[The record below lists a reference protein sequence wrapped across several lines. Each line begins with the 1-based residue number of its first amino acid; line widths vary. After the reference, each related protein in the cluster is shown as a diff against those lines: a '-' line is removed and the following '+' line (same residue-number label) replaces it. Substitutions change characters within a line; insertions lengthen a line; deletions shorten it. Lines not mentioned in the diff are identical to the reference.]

1 MRNPDP
7 DRLTATRR
15 CRPFAA
21 LPDSSRPALDTPPVS
36 AVSSQLPP
44 HLAERTRALNAR
56 GFDPAGEFVL
66 YWMHHAVRDHENAAL
81 DVARTLAAALGRPLL
96 VYQGL
101 GGRHRHNS
109 DRHHAFILD
118 GAREVAT
125 ALSAQGIRHVFHL
138 PLRDDAPG
146 PLAGLVARAAAVV
159 CEDYPAPPFPRWT
172 AAHAARAGCTV
183 LAVDAFCIVP
193 MDLAGRRFDRAFAF
207 RDALAGEFEAR
218 VDAPWPG
225 APEAARFDGGL
236 GFEPVDWAR
245 FDRDPAI
252 AACAIDHALPPVAD
266 TPGGSGAGYAR
277 WARFRREGLRHY
289 ARLRNDASIEPPR
302 GVSRLSPYLHH
313 GHVAAT
319 RIAREARA
327 IGGPGAAK
335 FLDELF
341 VWRELAFNW
350 CRHTI
355 EPETLGVLPAW
366 ARDTLARHARD
377 RRAVVHAGDALDSAR
392 SGEPLWDLAQSSLL
406 RHGELHNNLR
416 MTWGKAILPWSRDPA
431 QALARLVDL
440 NHRHALDGNDP
451 ASYGGL
457 LWCLGLF
464 DRPFEPERP
473 VTGTIRPR
481 PLEAHAERLDLDAY
495 ARRVCRA
502 NGRTL
507 SVAVVGAGIAGA
519 AAARTLAD
527 QGHRMVVF
535 DKSRGVG
542 GRMATRRS
550 PFGPFDHGAPSF
562 HAGDP
567 RFARR
572 VGWWREAG
580 IVEPSPVASMVAG
593 PGDPGTSGD
602 PWRGAPD
609 QPAVARRL
617 LDGIPVELGR
627 PIVRARRAPEGWRL
641 DDADGVGHG
650 PFDALVVAVPV
661 AQAQALLEAV
671 PRLADRLSCARHAPC
686 WSVLLT
692 LDRAFAGPVPE
703 PQAASPL
710 AALVPGRDLAGAPG
724 RLVLHAGPAWS
735 IEHLEADPRM
745 VVEAL
750 LAPALDGLG
759 LPRAAVVDAVAHR
772 WRYARVARAVG
783 VDALHDPSASAV
795 VVGDGIRGGGV
806 ESAFLSGL
814 AGAGYLARL
823 AACGEAAPLAAVSAA

>member
-1 MRNPDP
+1 VSC
-7 DRLTATRR
+7 L
-15 CRPFAA
+15 
-21 LPDSSRPALDTPPVS
+21 LPT
-36 AVSSQLPP
+36 LPP
-44 HLAERTRALNAR
+44 HLAERTRALNTRAC
-56 GFDPAGEFVL
+56 DPAGEFVL

-81 DVARTLAAALGRPLL
+81 DVAQTLAAAIGRPLL

-101 GGRHRHNS
+101 GGRHRYNS

-118 GAREVAT
+118 GAREVAA
-125 ALSAQGIRHVFHL
+125 ALAQRGIRHVFHL
-138 PLRDDAPG
+138 PVRDDAPG
-146 PLAGLVARAAAVV
+146 PLAGLVARAAALV
-159 CEDYPAPPFPRWT
+159 CEDFPAPPFPRWT
-172 AAHAARAGCTV
+172 TAHAARAGCAV

-193 MDLAGRRFDRAFAF
+193 MGLAGRRFDRAFAF
-207 RDALAGEFEAR
+207 RNALIEAFEAR
-218 VDAPWPG
+218 VDAPWPE
-225 APEAARFDGGL
+225 APAAARFDGEV
-236 GFEPVDWAR
+236 GFEPVDWTR
-245 FDRDPAI
+245 FDRDTAI

-266 TPGGSGAGYAR
+266 TPGGSSAGYAR

-289 ARLRNDASIEPPR
+289 ARLRNDAAIEPPR

-313 GHVAAT
+313 GHIAAT

-350 CRHTI
+350 CRHTPD
-355 EPETLGVLPAW
+355 PETLDALPAW
-366 ARDTLARHARD
+366 ARETLARHARD
-377 RRAVVHAGDALDSAR
+377 RRALVHPGDVLDAAR
-392 SGEPLWDLAQSSLL
+392 TGEPLWDLAQSSLL
-406 RHGELHNNLR
+406 RHGELHNNVR

-440 NHRHALDGNDP
+440 NHRHALDGSDP

-464 DRPFEPERP
+464 DRPFTPERP
-473 VTGTIRPR
+473 VMGTIRPR
-481 PLEAHAERLDLDAY
+481 PLDAHAARLDLKAY
-495 ARRVCRA
+495 ARRVQRP
-502 NGRTL
+502 NGRVL

-519 AAARTLAD
+519 VAARTLAD
-527 QGHRMVVF
+527 QGHRIVVF

-542 GRMATRRS
+542 GRMATRRT
-550 PFGPFDHGAPSF
+550 PHGPFDHGAPSF
-562 HAGDP
+562 QALDP

-580 IVEPSPVASMVAG
+580 IVEPSPVPSMVSG
-593 PGDPGTSGD
+593 FGDSGARGE

-617 LDGIPVELGR
+617 LEGLAVELGR
-627 PIVRARRAPEGWRL
+627 PIVRARRGVEGWRL

-661 AQAQALLEAV
+661 AQALTLLEAA

-686 WSVLLT
+686 WSVLVALAST
-692 LDRAFAGPVPE
+692 LPDVAWE
-703 PQAASPL
+703 PTGASPL
-710 AALVPGRDLAGAPG
+710 AAILPGRTVAGAPT
-724 RLVLHAGPAWS
+724 RLVLHANPAWS
-735 IEHLEADPRM
+735 LEHLEADPRA
-745 VVEAL
+745 VIEAL
-750 LAPALDGLG
+750 VATALDGLG
-759 LPRAAVVDAVAHR
+759 LPRAAIIEAMAHR

-783 VDALHDPSASAV
+783 VDALYDPSALAV
-795 VVGDGIRGGGV
+795 VVGDGIRGEGV

-814 AGAGYLARL
+814 AGAGYLTRL
-823 AACGEAAPLAAVSAA
+823 AARGEAVALGSIAAA

>member
-1 MRNPDP
+1 
-7 DRLTATRR
+7 
-15 CRPFAA
+15 
-21 LPDSSRPALDTPPVS
+21 VS
-36 AVSSQLPP
+36 AAPPPLPP
-44 HLAERTRALNAR
+44 HLAERIRALNAKP
-56 GFDPAGEFVL
+56 FDPGGEFVL
-66 YWMHHAVRDHENAAL
+66 YWMHHAARDHENAAL
-81 DVARTLAAALGRPLL
+81 DVARHLALALGRPLL

-101 GGRHRHNS
+101 CGRHRFNS

-118 GAREVAT
+118 GAREVAA
-125 ALSAQGIRHVFHL
+125 ALAGRGIRHVFHL
-138 PLRDDAPG
+138 PTRDDAPS
-146 PLAGLVARAAAVV
+146 PLRRLIARAAAVV

-172 AAHAARAGCTV
+172 AAHAARAGCAV
-183 LAVDAFCIVP
+183 FAVDACCIVP
-193 MDLAGRRFDRAFAF
+193 MALAERRFERAFAF
-207 RDALAGEFEAR
+207 RDALVGAFEAR
-218 VDAPWPG
+218 VDRPWPE
-225 APEAARFDGGL
+225 APEAARFDGEV
-236 GFEPVDWAR
+236 GFDPVDWLR
-245 FDRDPAI
+245 VDRDAAI

-266 TPGGSGAGYAR
+266 TPGGSAAGYAR
-277 WARFRREGLRHY
+277 WARFRDEGLRHY
-289 ARLRNDASIEPPR
+289 ARLRNDAAVEPPL

-327 IGGPGAAK
+327 AGGPGAAK

-350 CRHTI
+350 CRHTPD
-355 EPETLGVLPAW
+355 PERLEVLPAW
-366 ARDTLARHARD
+366 ARETLARHAGDPRT
-377 RRAVVHAGDALDSAR
+377 VVHAGDALDSGRTGA
-392 SGEPLWDLAQSSLL
+392 PLWDLAQRSLL

-464 DRPFEPERP
+464 DRPFAPERP

-481 PLEAHAERLDLDAY
+481 PLDAHAARLDVAAY
-495 ARRVCRA
+495 ARRVARA
-502 NGRTL
+502 NGRAI

-519 AAARTLAD
+519 AAARTLVD
-527 QGHRMVVF
+527 QGHRVVVF

-550 PFGPFDHGAPSF
+550 PHGPFDHGAPAF
-562 HAGDP
+562 AATDP

-572 VGWWREAG
+572 VAWWVEAG
-580 IVEPSPVASMVAG
+580 TAESSPVPSMGAFEGGG
-593 PGDPGTSGD
+593 PVTATA
-602 PWRGAPD
+602 WRGAPD
-609 QPAVARRL
+609 QPAIARRL
-617 LDGIPVELGR
+617 LDGLPIEPGR
-627 PIVRARRAPEGWRL
+627 PIVRARRGADGWRL

-661 AQAQALLEAV
+661 AQALPLLEAV
-671 PRLADRLSCARHAPC
+671 PRLADRIACARHAPC

-692 LDRAFAGPVPE
+692 LDRAACSPLSIP
-703 PQAASPL
+703 ALASPL
-710 AALVPGRDLAGAPG
+710 ATVVPCRVIDGAPP
-724 RLVLHAGPAWS
+724 RLVLHASAAWS
-735 IEHLEADPRM
+735 IEHLEADPRA
-745 VVEAL
+745 VIEAL
-750 LAPALDGLG
+750 VAPALEQLD
-759 LPRAAVVDAVAHR
+759 LPRGAVVEAVAHR

-783 VDALHDPSASAV
+783 VDALHDPVASAV

-814 AGAGYLARL
+814 AGAGHLAR
-823 AACGEAAPLAAVSAA
+823 AAARREPDARVPACAA